1 MTKATRR
8 FLAVL
13 LTALAFAFPAHAR
26 EMKIQNFESLVTVN
40 PNGTLDV
47 SETITANFT
56 GEWHGIYR
64 TIPIEYSTNA
74 GLNYTLFLSDI
85 LAADD
90 SGNRLKLEITRQ
102 GPNEQFKIYIPGAV
116 DTTRTITLHYH
127 VLDGLRFFPDHDE
140 LYWNVTG
147 NSWDVPLQ
155 SAGAEIDLPAGATGI
170 RTLAFTGAYG
180 SNSQDADVQANASQI
195 TIHSRHAL
203 RFHEGLTAV
212 IGWDKGLVREPSALD
227 SFFLFLRS
235 NWMLIFPFLAFGIM
249 YWLWWTRGRDP
260 RRQAITVQYEPPDQL
275 SPGEVGTLVDN
286 SANMRDITATIV
298 DLAVKGYYVIEQTEQ
313 TQMLGL
319 FHSKEYIFHLKKPA
333 TQWQTARPHE
343 LEMLNALFDNGARDT
358 VKMSELQNH
367 FYVHLPK
374 IKDYIFDALVTDG
387 YYLHRPD
394 MVRAAYLVGGA
405 AIGIF
410 LLVILEI
417 YSSAHGLAPATA
429 AIAGIASGIIV
440 CVFGWFMPSR
450 TVTGARTLEKV
461 LGFEDF
467 LGRVESDR
475 LDRIVKTPEL
485 FEKFLPYAM
494 ALQVEKKWVQ
504 AFSSISMQP
513 PSWYQGPYGGGFY
526 PYLLVNDL
534 NVMSHTA
541 GSAFASAPRSSSGSS
556 GFGGGGGGGFS
567 GGGFGGGG
575 GGSF

>member
-1 MTKATRR
+1 MTNHARR
-8 FLAVL
+8 ITAVL
-13 LTALAFAFPAHAR
+13 LAMLAFALPAVAR
-26 EMKIQNFESLVTVN
+26 EMRIQNFESLVTVN

-85 LAADD
+85 LATDD
-90 SGNRLKLEITRQ
+90 SGNRLKIEISRN
-102 GPNEQFKIYIPGAV
+102 GPNEQFKIYIPDAV
-116 DTTRTITLHYH
+116 DSTRTVTLHYH

-155 SAGAEIDLPAGATGI
+155 AASCKIELPSGATGI

-180 SNSQDADVQANASQI
+180 SNSQDADVQVAENRI
-195 TIHSRHAL
+195 TIKSRHSL

-235 NWMLIFPFLAFGIM
+235 NWMLILPILAFVVM

-333 TQWQTARPHE
+333 TEWQTARPHE

-394 MVRAAYLVGGA
+394 VVRAAYLVGGA

-429 AIAGIASGIIV
+429 AIAGIASGIII
-440 CVFGWFMPSR
+440 CIFGWFMSSR
-450 TVTGARTLEKV
+450 TIAGARTLEKV

-467 LGRVESDR
+467 LGRVEGDR

-534 NVMSHTA
+534 NVMSHSA

-575 GGSF
+575 GGGF

>member
-1 MTKATRR
+1 MTNHARR
-8 FLAVL
+8 VVAVL
-13 LTALAFAFPAHAR
+13 LAALVFALPAGAR
-26 EMKIQNFESLVTVN
+26 EMKIQNFESLVTVS
-40 PNGTLDV
+40 PDGTLDV
-47 SETITANFT
+47 SESITANFT

-85 LAADD
+85 VATDD
-90 SGNRLKLEITRQ
+90 SGNRLKLEISRQ
-102 GPNEQFKIYIPGAV
+102 GKNEQFKIYIPDAV
-116 DTTRTITLHYH
+116 NATRTVVLHYH

-155 SAGAEIDLPAGATGI
+155 AASAEIDLPAGATGI

-180 SNSQDADVQANASQI
+180 SNSQDADVQSNASQI
-195 TIHSRHAL
+195 TIKSRHPL

-212 IGWDKGLVREPSALD
+212 IGWDKGLVHEPTALD
-227 SFFLFLRS
+227 LFFLYLRS
-235 NWMLIFPFLAFGIM
+235 NWILILPILAFGIM
-249 YWLWWTRGRDP
+249 FWLWWTRGRDP
-260 RRQAITVQYEPPDQL
+260 RRQPITVQYEPPDKL
-275 SPGEVGTLVDN
+275 TPGEVGTLVDN

-333 TQWQTARPHE
+333 TEWQTARPHE
-343 LEMLNALFDNGARDT
+343 LEMLNALFDDGARDT

-374 IKDYIFDALVTDG
+374 IKDYIFDALVSDG
-387 YYLHRPD
+387 YYVHRPD
-394 MVRAAYLVGGA
+394 RVRASYIVGGVA
-405 AIGIF
+405 LAIF
-410 LLVILEI
+410 LAVAGANVSGAMGIAPL
-417 YSSAHGLAPATA
+417 SAI
-429 AIAGIASGIIV
+429 IAGIATGIIV
-440 CVFGWFMPSR
+440 CAFGWFMPAR
-450 TVTGARTLEKV
+450 TTTGARTLEKV

-467 LGRVESDR
+467 LGRVEGDR

-541 GSAFASAPRSSSGSS
+541 SSAFASAPRSSSGSS

-575 GGSF
+575 GGGF

>member
-8 FLAVL
+8 FLAL
-13 LTALAFAFPAHAR
+13 LLAALAFALPVRAR

-40 PNGTLDV
+40 PNGTIDV

-64 TIPIEYSTNA
+64 TIPVEYSTA
-74 GLNYTLFLSDI
+74 QGLNYTLFLSDVI
-85 LAADD
+85 ATDD
-90 SGNRLKLEITRQ
+90 SGNRLKLETSRQ
-102 GPNEQFKIYIPGAV
+102 GPNEQFKIYVPDAV
-116 DTTRTITLHYH
+116 NATRTVVLHYH

-155 SAGAEIDLPAGATGI
+155 AASAEIDLPAGATGI

-180 SNSQDADVQANASQI
+180 SNSQDADVQVNASQI
-195 TIHSRHAL
+195 TVKSRHSL

-212 IGWDKGLVREPSALD
+212 IGWDKGLVHEPTALD
-227 SFFLFLRS
+227 LFFLYLRS
-235 NWMLIFPFLAFGIM
+235 NWVLILPVLAFGIM
-249 YWLWWTRGRDP
+249 FWLWWTRGRDP
-260 RRQAITVQYEPPDQL
+260 RRQPISVQYEPPDQL
-275 SPGEVGTLVDN
+275 TPGEVGTLVDN

-298 DLAVKGYYVIEQTEQ
+298 DLAVKGYYVIEQTERD
-313 TQMLGL
+313 QMLGL
-319 FHSKEYIFHLKKPA
+319 LHSKEYTFHLKKPA
-333 TQWQTARPHE
+333 TEWQTARPHE
-343 LEMLNALFDNGARDT
+343 LEMLTALFDGGARDT

-374 IKDYIFDALVTDG
+374 IRDNIFDALVTDG

-394 MVRAAYLVGGA
+394 RVRAAYIAGGVA
-405 AIGIF
+405 LGIF
-410 LLVILEI
+410 LAVAGANVSGAMGIAPL
-417 YSSAHGLAPATA
+417 SAI
-429 AIAGIASGIIV
+429 IAGIASGIIV
-440 CVFGWFMPSR
+440 CAFGWFMPAR
-450 TVTGARTLEKV
+450 TNTGARTLEKV

-467 LGRVESDR
+467 LGRVEGDR

-504 AFSSISMQP
+504 AFSNISMQP

-534 NVMSHTA
+534 NVMSHSA

-575 GGSF
+575 GGGF